1 MDNSPLL
8 LSSSTIADRS
18 VNMEQFHITKKF
30 KVPDSRLLL
39 VDEDQAGNLKIG
51 STKCCLALT
60 TEMGC
65 VYRLLGKNNVVD
77 VLHSFPLDSLVGASC
92 KQEASYFT
100 LSIHLYVAKQPGC
113 CSSLKKNEIDRKHE
127 VVKIEFHYGKS
138 ENERICLNWVSAL
151 RSMSIGDIPSNFL
164 VSGEV
169 SPAMLKSESFTVTAP
184 RQRRFLVFVNPVS
197 GKGTAMKVWERTTR
211 PMLDQA
217 AISYKLVKT
226 THANHARYVTAIP
239 LCKMTA

>member
-1 MDNSPLL
+1 M
-8 LSSSTIADRS
+8 
-18 VNMEQFHITKKF
+18 
-30 KVPDSRLLL
+30 
-39 VDEDQAGNLKIG
+39 
-51 STKCCLALT
+51 
-60 TEMGC
+60 
-65 VYRLLGKNNVVD
+65 
-77 VLHSFPLDSLVGASC
+77 
-92 KQEASYFT
+92 
-100 LSIHLYVAKQPGC
+100 
-113 CSSLKKNEIDRKHE
+113 
-127 VVKIEFHYGKS
+127 
-138 ENERICLNWVSAL
+138 
-151 RSMSIGDIPSNFL
+151 SMGDIPSNFL

-217 AISYKLVKT
+217 AVSYKLVKT